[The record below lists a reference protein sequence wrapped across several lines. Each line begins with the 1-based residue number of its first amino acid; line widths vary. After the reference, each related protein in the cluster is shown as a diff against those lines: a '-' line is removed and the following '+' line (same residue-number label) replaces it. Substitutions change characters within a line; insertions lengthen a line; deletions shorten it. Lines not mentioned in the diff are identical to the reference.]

1 MLDLLT
7 SILTGGATGLLGTA
21 LSFATSY
28 FQARQRHAQEL
39 ELRRLDMELAKVEAA
54 GAERVAALE
63 LESGTARAELAAF
76 RESYREAARR
86 WSRPGDG
93 WLMQFVDFVRG
104 MTRPALTWGFVV
116 LTGAIYFTMG
126 DADAV
131 VDGTAVKARI
141 VDTVLY
147 LTTTCVLWWFGARQI
162 AKGARPAGTG

>member
-1 MLDLLT
+1 
-7 SILTGGATGLLGTA
+7 
-21 LSFATSY
+21 
-28 FQARQRHAQEL
+28 
-39 ELRRLDMELAKVEAA
+39 
-54 GAERVAALE
+54 
-63 LESGTARAELAAF
+63 
-76 RESYREAARR
+76 
-86 WSRPGDG
+86 
-93 WLMQFVDFVRG
+93 MQFVDFVRG
-104 MTRPALTWGFVV
+104 MTRPALTWGFVA

>member
-7 SILTGGATGLLGTA
+7 SILTGGATGFLGTA
-21 LSFATSY
+21 LSFGVDY
-28 FQARQRHAQEL
+28 FRAKQRHGQEL
-39 ELRRLDMELAKVEAA
+39 ELRRLDMELASIEAA
-54 GAERVAALE
+54 GAEKVAALQ
-63 LESGTARAELAAF
+63 LESEREQAELAAF
-76 RESYREAARR
+76 RESYREASRR

-93 WLMQFVDFVRG
+93 VLMQFVDVVRG

-126 DADAV
+126 DGDAV

-141 VDTVLY
+141 IDTVLY

-162 AKGARPAGTG
+162 AKGPKQ